1 MMQQNR
7 DRNGRPRNTRPYDL
21 NRDVARTSAPSQNHT
36 PRSTGSS
43 RYGYNGEPLSRPPS
57 RSANGSV
64 RSSRADNSIQFPT
77 QSQTRR
83 PAQGQGS
90 NTTQYPSGSRPAGS
104 RPKNAKSG
112 GKQRRP
118 ANNARSGQSSRK
130 NQNHPNAQNHPNRQ
144 QPAGSQNQRLRPA
157 QGQGSNTT
165 QYPAGNRPA
174 GSRPK
179 NAKSGGKQRRPAN
192 NARSGQSSRKN
203 QNAQNRPN
211 RQHPAG
217 SQSAPQQSPARR
229 EMRKKRKVTRAT
241 LRRRRILRRLTAF
254 AMLLCVIGAGIY
266 LTMTMLFRIN
276 SIQVQTPDGKQVTE
290 IAGYSADSIL
300 QRMGVQL
307 EENIFSFEPGEKA
320 AVLEQNFPLLG
331 SIKVI
336 RDYPN
341 TVVVQVTEA
350 VPAYAVQNGNKWLV
364 ISDKW
369 KILSEESTQ
378 PEGLCTLYGGKLQDT
393 APGQAFCLVEDA
405 DAASASGSEAAGS
418 ESTADTGDARM
429 EALRTLRSKLEEYG
443 LSQDVTRLEVADP
456 EQLAFLYQDR
466 ISVLLGTLNDLDY
479 KLDRARYVLTN
490 ADGKGCGPTDT
501 GRLDFSH
508 TSASSTRKIY
518 FAQGEPTLPSGYVV
532 PPKAEEPAPAEDAAD
547 STDSTEGVEPTDT
560 AEPAAE
566 ADTEQLP
573 LTHPDR
579 MTANEEENPM

>member
-21 NRDVARTSAPSQNHT
+21 NRDVARTSAPSQDHT

-64 RSSRADNSIQFPT
+64 RASRADNSIQFPT
-77 QSQTRR
+77 QTQSQTRR
-83 PAQGQGS
+83 PAQGS
-90 NTTQYPSGSRPAGS
+90 NTTQYPS
-104 RPKNAKSG
+104 
-112 GKQRRP
+112 
-118 ANNARSGQSSRK
+118 
-130 NQNHPNAQNHPNRQ
+130 
-144 QPAGSQNQRLRPA
+144 
-157 QGQGSNTT
+157 
-165 QYPAGNRPA
+165 

-203 QNAQNRPN
+203 QNAQNHPN
-211 RQHPAG
+211 RQHPAA
-217 SQSAPQQSPARR
+217 SQNQRLRPAQSAPQQSPARR
-229 EMRKKRKVTRAT
+229 EKRKKRKVTRAT
-241 LRRRRILRRLTAF
+241 LRRRRMLRRLTAF

-350 VPAYAVQNGNKWLV
+350 VPAYAVQNGSKWLV

-378 PEGLCTLYGGKLQDT
+378 PKGLCTLYGGKLQDT
-393 APGQAFCLVEDA
+393 TPGQGFWFVDDA
-405 DAASASGSEAAGS
+405 DAASASGSEAAES
-418 ESTADTGDARM
+418 ESAVSTETARM
-429 EALRTLRSKLEEYG
+429 EALRTLVSKLEEYG
-443 LSQDVTRLEVADP
+443 LSQDMTRLEVADT

-532 PPKAEEPAPAEDAAD
+532 PPKAEEPAPAEDTAD
-547 STDSTEGVEPTDT
+547 STESTEGAAPTDT
-560 AEPAAE
+560 TEPAAE
-566 ADTEQLP
+566 TDTEQLP

-579 MTANEEENPM
+579 MTANVEENPM

>member
-1 MMQQNR
+1 MQQNR

-21 NRDVARTSAPSQNHT
+21 NRDVARTSVPSQDHT

-77 QSQTRR
+77 QTQSQTRR
-83 PAQGQGS
+83 PAQGS
-90 NTTQYPSGSRPAGS
+90 NTTQYPSGS

-118 ANNARSGQSSRK
+118 ANNARSGQSNRK
-130 NQNHPNAQNHPNRQ
+130 NQNAQNHPNRQ
-144 QPAGSQNQRLRPA
+144 HPAGSGQRLRPA
-157 QGQGSNTT
+157 
-165 QYPAGNRPA
+165 
-174 GSRPK
+174 
-179 NAKSGGKQRRPAN
+179 
-192 NARSGQSSRKN
+192 
-203 QNAQNRPN
+203 
-211 RQHPAG
+211 
-217 SQSAPQQSPARR
+217 QSAPQQSPARR
-229 EMRKKRKVTRAT
+229 EQRKKRKVTRAT
-241 LRRRRILRRLTAF
+241 LRRRRMLRRLTAF

-350 VPAYAVQNGNKWLV
+350 VPAYAVQNGSKWLV

-393 APGQAFCLVEDA
+393 TPGQGFWFVEDA
-405 DAASASGSEAAGS
+405 DAASASGSEAAES
-418 ESTADTGDARM
+418 ESAVSTETARM
-429 EALRTLRSKLEEYG
+429 EALRTLVSKLEEYG
-443 LSQDVTRLEVADP
+443 LSQDVTRLEVADT

-532 PPKAEEPAPAEDAAD
+532 PPKAEEPAPAEDTAD
-547 STDSTEGVEPTDT
+547 STESTEGATPTDT
-560 AEPAAE
+560 TEPAAE
-566 ADTEQLP
+566 TDTEQLP

-579 MTANEEENPM
+579 MTANVEENPM

>member
-1 MMQQNR
+1 MQQNR
-7 DRNGRPRNTRPYDL
+7 DRNGRPRNPRPYDL
-21 NRDVARTSAPSQNHT
+21 NRDVARTSAPSQDHT

-77 QSQTRR
+77 QTQSQPR
-83 PAQGQGS
+83 
-90 NTTQYPSGSRPAGS
+90 
-104 RPKNAKSG
+104 
-112 GKQRRP
+112 
-118 ANNARSGQSSRK
+118 
-130 NQNHPNAQNHPNRQ
+130 
-144 QPAGSQNQRLRPA
+144 RPA

-165 QYPAGNRPA
+165 QYPAGNR
-174 GSRPK
+174 
-179 NAKSGGKQRRPAN
+179 
-192 NARSGQSSRKN
+192 
-203 QNAQNRPN
+203 
-211 RQHPAG
+211 PAG

-241 LRRRRILRRLTAF
+241 LRRRRMLRRLTAF

-393 APGQAFCLVEDA
+393 TPGQGFWFVDDA
-405 DAASASGSEAAGS
+405 DAASASGSETAES
-418 ESTADTGDARM
+418 ESTVSTETARM

-443 LSQDVTRLEVADP
+443 LSQDVTRLEVADT

-518 FAQGEPTLPSGYVV
+518 FAQGEPALPSGYVV

-547 STDSTEGVEPTDT
+547 STDSAESTDT
-560 AEPAAE
+560 ADTTEPAAD

>member
-1 MMQQNR
+1 MQQNR
-7 DRNGRPRNTRPYDL
+7 DRNGRPRNPRPYDL
-21 NRDVARTSAPSQNHT
+21 NRDVARTSAPSQDHT

-77 QSQTRR
+77 QAHR

-90 NTTQYPSGSRPAGS
+90 NTTQYPTGSRPADS

-130 NQNHPNAQNHPNRQ
+130 NPNAQNHPSRQ
-144 QPAGSQNQRLRPA
+144 HPAASQSQNQRLRPA
-157 QGQGSNTT
+157 
-165 QYPAGNRPA
+165 
-174 GSRPK
+174 
-179 NAKSGGKQRRPAN
+179 
-192 NARSGQSSRKN
+192 
-203 QNAQNRPN
+203 
-211 RQHPAG
+211 
-217 SQSAPQQSPARR
+217 QSAPQQSPARR
-229 EMRKKRKVTRAT
+229 EKRKKRKVTRAT

-300 QRMGVQL
+300 QQMGVQL

-350 VPAYAVQNGNKWLV
+350 VPAYAVQNGSKWLV

-393 APGQAFCLVEDA
+393 APGQGFCFVEDA
-405 DAASASGSEAAGS
+405 DAASASGSESAES
-418 ESTADTGDARM
+418 ESAVSTETARM
-429 EALRTLRSKLEEYG
+429 EALRTLVGKLEEYG
-443 LSQDVTRLEVADP
+443 LSQDVTRLEVADT

-532 PPKAEEPAPAEDAAD
+532 PPKAEETTPAEDTAD
-547 STDSTEGVEPTDT
+547 STESTEGTEPTDT
-560 AEPAAE
+560 TEPAADT
-566 ADTEQLP
+566 DTEQLP

>member
-1 MMQQNR
+1 
-7 DRNGRPRNTRPYDL
+7 
-21 NRDVARTSAPSQNHT
+21 
-36 PRSTGSS
+36 
-43 RYGYNGEPLSRPPS
+43 
-57 RSANGSV
+57 
-64 RSSRADNSIQFPT
+64 
-77 QSQTRR
+77 
-83 PAQGQGS
+83 
-90 NTTQYPSGSRPAGS
+90 
-104 RPKNAKSG
+104 
-112 GKQRRP
+112 
-118 ANNARSGQSSRK
+118 
-130 NQNHPNAQNHPNRQ
+130 
-144 QPAGSQNQRLRPA
+144 
-157 QGQGSNTT
+157 
-165 QYPAGNRPA
+165 
-174 GSRPK
+174 
-179 NAKSGGKQRRPAN
+179 
-192 NARSGQSSRKN
+192 
-203 QNAQNRPN
+203 
-211 RQHPAG
+211 
-217 SQSAPQQSPARR
+217 
-229 EMRKKRKVTRAT
+229 MRKKRKVTRAT
-241 LRRRRILRRLTAF
+241 LRRRRMLRRLTAF

-266 LTMTMLFRIN
+266 LTMTMLFRIG
-276 SIQVQTPDGKQVTE
+276 SIQVQTPDGAQVTE

-320 AVLEQNFPLLG
+320 AVLEQSFPLLG

-350 VPAYAVQNGNKWLV
+350 VPTYAVQNGSNWLV

-369 KILSEESTQ
+369 KILSEESAQ

-393 APGQAFCLVEDA
+393 APGQEFRFVED
-405 DAASASGSEAAGS
+405 
-418 ESTADTGDARM
+418 TADDPGAEETESEVSTGNARM

-443 LSQDVTRLEVADP
+443 LSQDVTRLEVADT
-456 EQLAFLYQDR
+456 EQIAFLYQDR

-508 TSASSTRKIY
+508 TSASNTRKIY
-518 FAQGEPTLPSGYVV
+518 FAQGEPTLPSGYVA

-547 STDSTEGVEPTDT
+547 SAANAEGADT
-560 AEPAAE
+560 ADTTEPAAD

>member
-1 MMQQNR
+1 MQQNR

-21 NRDVARTSAPSQNHT
+21 NRDVARTSAPSQNNT

-83 PAQGQGS
+83 PAQGS
-90 NTTQYPSGSRPAGS
+90 NTTQHPSGS

-118 ANNARSGQSSRK
+118 ANNARSGQNSQK
-130 NQNHPNAQNHPNRQ
+130 NQN
-144 QPAGSQNQRLRPA
+144 
-157 QGQGSNTT
+157 
-165 QYPAGNRPA
+165 Y
-174 GSRPK
+174 
-179 NAKSGGKQRRPAN
+179 
-192 NARSGQSSRKN
+192 
-203 QNAQNRPN
+203 QNAN

-217 SQSAPQQSPARR
+217 SGQRLRPAQSDPQQSPARR
-229 EMRKKRKVTRAT
+229 EQRKKRKVTRAT
-241 LRRRRILRRLTAF
+241 LRRRRMLRRLTAF

-350 VPAYAVQNGNKWLV
+350 VPAYAVQNGSKWLV

-393 APGQAFCLVEDA
+393 TPGQGFWFVDDV
-405 DAASASGSEAAGS
+405 DAASASGSASGS
-418 ESTADTGDARM
+418 EVAESESAVSTETARM
-429 EALRTLRSKLEEYG
+429 EALRTLVSKLEEYG
-443 LSQDVTRLEVADP
+443 LSQDVTRLEVADT

-547 STDSTEGVEPTDT
+547 STESTEGATPTDT
-560 AEPAAE
+560 TEPAAD
-566 ADTEQLP
+566 ADAEQLP

>member
-21 NRDVARTSAPSQNHT
+21 NRDVARTSAPSQNHNT

-77 QSQTRR
+77 QTQSQPR
-83 PAQGQGS
+83 
-90 NTTQYPSGSRPAGS
+90 
-104 RPKNAKSG
+104 
-112 GKQRRP
+112 
-118 ANNARSGQSSRK
+118 
-130 NQNHPNAQNHPNRQ
+130 
-144 QPAGSQNQRLRPA
+144 RPA

-241 LRRRRILRRLTAF
+241 LRRRLTAF

-350 VPAYAVQNGNKWLV
+350 VPAYAVQNGSKWLV

-393 APGQAFCLVEDA
+393 TPGQGFWFVDDA
-405 DAASASGSEAAGS
+405 DAASASGSESAES
-418 ESTADTGDARM
+418 ESTVSTETARM

-443 LSQDVTRLEVADP
+443 LSQDVTRLEVADT

-532 PPKAEEPAPAEDAAD
+532 PPKAEEPAPSEDTAD
-547 STDSTEGVEPTDT
+547 STDSAESTDT
-560 AEPAAE
+560 ADTTEPAAE
-566 ADTEQLP
+566 TDTEQLP

>member
-21 NRDVARTSAPSQNHT
+21 DRDVARTSAPSQNHT

-64 RSSRADNSIQFPT
+64 RASRADNSIQFPT
-77 QSQTRR
+77 QTQSQTRR
-83 PAQGQGS
+83 PAQWQGS
-90 NTTQYPSGSRPAGS
+90 NTTQYPSGS

-130 NQNHPNAQNHPNRQ
+130 NQNHPNRQ
-144 QPAGSQNQRLRPA
+144 HPAGSQNQRLRPA
-157 QGQGSNTT
+157 Q
-165 QYPAGNRPA
+165 AA
-174 GSRPK
+174 L
-179 NAKSGGKQRRPAN
+179 
-192 NARSGQSSRKN
+192 
-203 QNAQNRPN
+203 
-211 RQHPAG
+211 
-217 SQSAPQQSPARR
+217 QQSPARR
-229 EMRKKRKVTRAT
+229 EKRKKRKVTRAT
-241 LRRRRILRRLTAF
+241 LRRRRMLRRLTAF

-350 VPAYAVQNGNKWLV
+350 VPAYAVQNGSKWLV

-369 KILSEESTQ
+369 KILSEESAQ

-393 APGQAFCLVEDA
+393 TPGQGFWFVDDA
-405 DAASASGSEAAGS
+405 DAASASGSASGS
-418 ESTADTGDARM
+418 ETAESESAVSTETARM
-429 EALRTLRSKLEEYG
+429 EALRTLVGKLEEYG
-443 LSQDVTRLEVADP
+443 LSQDVTRLEVADT
-456 EQLAFLYQDR
+456 EQIAFLYQDR

-532 PPKAEEPAPAEDAAD
+532 PPKAEEPAPAEDTAD
-547 STDSTEGVEPTDT
+547 STESTESATPTDT
-560 AEPAAE
+560 TEPAAD

>member
-21 NRDVARTSAPSQNHT
+21 NRDVARTSAPSQDHT

-64 RSSRADNSIQFPT
+64 RASRADNSIQFPT
-77 QSQTRR
+77 QPQTRR

-90 NTTQYPSGSRPAGS
+90 NTAQSGSRPAGS

-112 GKQRRP
+112 GKQR
-118 ANNARSGQSSRK
+118 SRK
-130 NQNHPNAQNHPNRQ
+130 PQNYPNVQNHPNRQ
-144 QPAGSQNQRLRPA
+144 HPADSQNQRLRPA
-157 QGQGSNTT
+157 QS
-165 QYPAGNRPA
+165 AG
-174 GSRPK
+174 
-179 NAKSGGKQRRPAN
+179 
-192 NARSGQSSRKN
+192 
-203 QNAQNRPN
+203 
-211 RQHPAG
+211 
-217 SQSAPQQSPARR
+217 QQSPARR

-241 LRRRRILRRLTAF
+241 LRRRRMLRRLTAF

-266 LTMTMLFRIN
+266 LTMTMLFRIS

-290 IAGYSADSIL
+290 IAGYTADSIL

-350 VPAYAVQNGNKWLV
+350 VPAYAVQNGSKWLV

-393 APGQAFCLVEDA
+393 TPGQGFWFVDDA
-405 DAASASGSEAAGS
+405 DAASASGSESAES
-418 ESTADTGDARM
+418 ESTVSTETARM

-443 LSQDVTRLEVADP
+443 LSQDVTRLEVADT

-508 TSASSTRKIY
+508 TSAGSTRKIY

-532 PPKAEEPAPAEDAAD
+532 PPKAEEPAPAEDTAD
-547 STDSTEGVEPTDT
+547 STESTGG
-560 AEPAAE
+560 AEPADTTEPA
-566 ADTEQLP
+566 ADADAEQLP

-579 MTANEEENPM
+579 MTADVEENPM

>member
-7 DRNGRPRNTRPYDL
+7 DRNGRPRNTRPYDM
-21 NRDVARTSAPSQNHT
+21 NRDVARTSAPSQDHT
-36 PRSTGSS
+36 PRNTGSS

-77 QSQTRR
+77 QPQSQTRR

-90 NTTQYPSGSRPAGS
+90 NTTQYPAGSRPAGS

-118 ANNARSGQSSRK
+118 ANNARSGQNNRK

-157 QGQGSNTT
+157 QT
-165 QYPAGNRPA
+165 
-174 GSRPK
+174 
-179 NAKSGGKQRRPAN
+179 
-192 NARSGQSSRKN
+192 
-203 QNAQNRPN
+203 
-211 RQHPAG
+211 
-217 SQSAPQQSPARR
+217 APQQSPARR
-229 EMRKKRKVTRAT
+229 EKRKKRKVTRAT

-350 VPAYAVQNGNKWLV
+350 VPAYAVQNGSKWLV

-429 EALRTLRSKLEEYG
+429 EALRTLVSKLEEYG
-443 LSQDVTRLEVADP
+443 LSQDVTRLEVADT
-456 EQLAFLYQDR
+456 EQIAFLYQDR

-479 KLDRARYVLTN
+479 KLDRARYMLN
-490 ADGKGCGPTDT
+490 NEDGKGCAATDT

-508 TSASSTRKIY
+508 VSAGSTRKIY
-518 FAQGEPTLPSGYVV
+518 FAQGDPVLPSGYVV
-532 PPKAEEPAPAEDAAD
+532 PEKVEPETPEETADSSLTDEEAPQAAPAED
-547 STDSTEGVEPTDT
+547 TTPEEI
-560 AEPAAE
+560 
-566 ADTEQLP
+566 P
-573 LTHPDR
+573 LTDPTR
-579 MTANEEENPM
+579 MTANEDENPM

>member
-21 NRDVARTSAPSQNHT
+21 NRDVARTSAPSQNNP

-77 QSQTRR
+77 QTHR

-90 NTTQYPSGSRPAGS
+90 NTTQYPTGSRPADS

-130 NQNHPNAQNHPNRQ
+130 NQNHPNRQHP
-144 QPAGSQNQRLRPA
+144 AASQNQRLRPA
-157 QGQGSNTT
+157 
-165 QYPAGNRPA
+165 
-174 GSRPK
+174 
-179 NAKSGGKQRRPAN
+179 
-192 NARSGQSSRKN
+192 
-203 QNAQNRPN
+203 
-211 RQHPAG
+211 
-217 SQSAPQQSPARR
+217 QSAPQQSPARR
-229 EMRKKRKVTRAT
+229 EKRKKRKVTRAT
-241 LRRRRILRRLTAF
+241 LRRRRMLRRLTAF
-254 AMLLCVIGAGIY
+254 AMLLCVIGTGIY

-350 VPAYAVQNGNKWLV
+350 VPAYAVQNGSKWLV

-393 APGQAFCLVEDA
+393 TPGQGFWFVDDA
-405 DAASASGSEAAGS
+405 DAASASGSEAAES
-418 ESTADTGDARM
+418 ESAVSTETARM
-429 EALRTLRSKLEEYG
+429 EALRTLVGKLGEYG
-443 LSQDVTRLEVADP
+443 LSQDVTRLEVADT

-532 PPKAEEPAPAEDAAD
+532 PPKAEEPAPAEDTAD
-547 STDSTEGVEPTDT
+547 STESTEDATPTDT
-560 AEPAAE
+560 TEPAAE
-566 ADTEQLP
+566 TDTEQLP

-579 MTANEEENPM
+579 MTANVEENPM

>member
-1 MMQQNR
+1 MQQNR
-7 DRNGRPRNTRPYDL
+7 DRNGRPRNPRPYDL
-21 NRDVARTSAPSQNHT
+21 NRDVARTSAPSQNHNT

-57 RSANGSV
+57 RSANGGV

-83 PAQGQGS
+83 SAQGQGS

-118 ANNARSGQSSRK
+118 ANNARSGQ
-130 NQNHPNAQNHPNRQ
+130 N
-144 QPAGSQNQRLRPA
+144 
-157 QGQGSNTT
+157 
-165 QYPAGNRPA
+165 
-174 GSRPK
+174 
-179 NAKSGGKQRRPAN
+179 
-192 NARSGQSSRKN
+192 SRKN
-203 QNAQNRPN
+203 QNAQNHPN

-266 LTMTMLFRIN
+266 LTMTMLFRIS

-350 VPAYAVQNGNKWLV
+350 VPAYAVQNDSKWLV

-429 EALRTLRSKLEEYG
+429 EALRTLVSKLEEYG
-443 LSQDVTRLEVADP
+443 LSQDVTRLEVADT
-456 EQLAFLYQDR
+456 EQIAFLYQDR

-532 PPKAEEPAPAEDAAD
+532 PPKVEEPAPAEDAAD

>member
-1 MMQQNR
+1 MQQNR
-7 DRNGRPRNTRPYDL
+7 DRNGRPRNPRPYDL
-21 NRDVARTSAPSQNHT
+21 NRDVARTSAPSQDHT

-77 QSQTRR
+77 QSQTR
-83 PAQGQGS
+83 
-90 NTTQYPSGSRPAGS
+90 
-104 RPKNAKSG
+104 
-112 GKQRRP
+112 
-118 ANNARSGQSSRK
+118 
-130 NQNHPNAQNHPNRQ
+130 
-144 QPAGSQNQRLRPA
+144 RPA

-229 EMRKKRKVTRAT
+229 EM
-241 LRRRRILRRLTAF
+241 RRLTAF

-393 APGQAFCLVEDA
+393 TPGQGFWFVEDA
-405 DAASASGSEAAGS
+405 DATDASGSETAES
-418 ESTADTGDARM
+418 ESTVSTETARM
-429 EALRTLRSKLEEYG
+429 EALRTLVGKLEEYG
-443 LSQDVTRLEVADP
+443 LSQDVTRLEVADT

-532 PPKAEEPAPAEDAAD
+532 PPKAEEPAPAEDTAD
-547 STDSTEGVEPTDT
+547 STDSAESTDT
-560 AEPAAE
+560 ADTTEPAAE
-566 ADTEQLP
+566 TDTEQLP

>member
-7 DRNGRPRNTRPYDL
+7 DRNGRPRNARPYDL

-64 RSSRADNSIQFPT
+64 RASRADNSIQFPT
-77 QSQTRR
+77 QPQSQTRR

-90 NTTQYPSGSRPAGS
+90 NTTQYPSGN

-118 ANNARSGQSSRK
+118 VNNARSGQSNRK
-130 NQNHPNAQNHPNRQ
+130 NQNHPNRQ
-144 QPAGSQNQRLRPA
+144 HPAGSQNQRLRPA
-157 QGQGSNTT
+157 Q
-165 QYPAGNRPA
+165 AA
-174 GSRPK
+174 L
-179 NAKSGGKQRRPAN
+179 
-192 NARSGQSSRKN
+192 
-203 QNAQNRPN
+203 
-211 RQHPAG
+211 
-217 SQSAPQQSPARR
+217 QQSPVRR
-229 EMRKKRKVTRAT
+229 EKRKKRKVTRAT
-241 LRRRRILRRLTAF
+241 LRRRRMLRRLTAF

-350 VPAYAVQNGNKWLV
+350 VPAYAVQNGSKWLV

-393 APGQAFCLVEDA
+393 TPGQGFWFVDDA
-405 DAASASGSEAAGS
+405 DAASASGSETAES
-418 ESTADTGDARM
+418 ESAVSTETARM
-429 EALRTLRSKLEEYG
+429 EALRTLVSKLEEYG
-443 LSQDVTRLEVADP
+443 LSQDVTRLEVADT
-456 EQLAFLYQDR
+456 EQIAFLYQDR

-532 PPKAEEPAPAEDAAD
+532 PPKAEEPAPAEDTAD
-547 STDSTEGVEPTDT
+547 STESTESATPTDT
-560 AEPAAE
+560 TEPAAD

>member
-1 MMQQNR
+1 MQQNR

-21 NRDVARTSAPSQNHT
+21 NRDVARTSAPSQDHT

-64 RSSRADNSIQFPT
+64 RASRADNSIQFPT
-77 QSQTRR
+77 QTQSQTRR
-83 PAQGQGS
+83 PAQGS
-90 NTTQYPSGSRPAGS
+90 NTTQYPS
-104 RPKNAKSG
+104 
-112 GKQRRP
+112 
-118 ANNARSGQSSRK
+118 
-130 NQNHPNAQNHPNRQ
+130 
-144 QPAGSQNQRLRPA
+144 
-157 QGQGSNTT
+157 
-165 QYPAGNRPA
+165 

-203 QNAQNRPN
+203 QNAQNHPN
-211 RQHPAG
+211 RQHPAA
-217 SQSAPQQSPARR
+217 SQNQRPRPAQSAPQQSPARR

-350 VPAYAVQNGNKWLV
+350 VPAYAVQNGSKWLV

-393 APGQAFCLVEDA
+393 TPGQGFWFVDDA
-405 DAASASGSEAAGS
+405 DAASASGSEAAES
-418 ESTADTGDARM
+418 ESAVSTENARM
-429 EALRTLRSKLEEYG
+429 EALRTLVSKLEEYG
-443 LSQDVTRLEVADP
+443 LSQDMTRLEVADT

-532 PPKAEEPAPAEDAAD
+532 PPKAEEPAPAEDTAD
-547 STDSTEGVEPTDT
+547 STESTEGATPTDT
-560 AEPAAE
+560 TEPAAE
-566 ADTEQLP
+566 TDTEQLP

-579 MTANEEENPM
+579 MTANVEQNPM

>member
-21 NRDVARTSAPSQNHT
+21 NRDVARTSAPSQNNT

-77 QSQTRR
+77 QTQSQTRR
-83 PAQGQGS
+83 PAQGS
-90 NTTQYPSGSRPAGS
+90 NTTQYPTGS

-118 ANNARSGQSSRK
+118 ANNAR
-130 NQNHPNAQNHPNRQ
+130 N
-144 QPAGSQNQRLRPA
+144 
-157 QGQGSNTT
+157 
-165 QYPAGNRPA
+165 
-174 GSRPK
+174 
-179 NAKSGGKQRRPAN
+179 
-192 NARSGQSSRKN
+192 GQSSRKN
-203 QNAQNRPN
+203 QNAQNHPN

-217 SQSAPQQSPARR
+217 GGQRLRPAQSAPQQSPARR
-229 EMRKKRKVTRAT
+229 EQRKKRKVTRAT
-241 LRRRRILRRLTAF
+241 LRRRRMLRRLTAF

-350 VPAYAVQNGNKWLV
+350 VPAYAVQNGSKWLV

-393 APGQAFCLVEDA
+393 TPGQGFWFVDDA
-405 DAASASGSEAAGS
+405 DAASASGSEAAES
-418 ESTADTGDARM
+418 ESAVSTETARM
-429 EALRTLRSKLEEYG
+429 EALRTLVSKLEEYG
-443 LSQDVTRLEVADP
+443 LSQDVTRLEVADT
-456 EQLAFLYQDR
+456 EQLAFLYQNR

-532 PPKAEEPAPAEDAAD
+532 PPKAEEPAPAEDTAD
-547 STDSTEGVEPTDT
+547 STESTEGATPTDT
-560 AEPAAE
+560 TEPAAE
-566 ADTEQLP
+566 TDTGQLP

-579 MTANEEENPM
+579 MTANVEENPM

>member
-1 MMQQNR
+1 MQQNR

-21 NRDVARTSAPSQNHT
+21 NRDVARTSAPSQDHT

-64 RSSRADNSIQFPT
+64 RASRADNSIQFPT
-77 QSQTRR
+77 QTQSQTRR
-83 PAQGQGS
+83 PAQGS
-90 NTTQYPSGSRPAGS
+90 NTTQYPSGS

-118 ANNARSGQSSRK
+118 ANNARSGQ
-130 NQNHPNAQNHPNRQ
+130 N
-144 QPAGSQNQRLRPA
+144 
-157 QGQGSNTT
+157 
-165 QYPAGNRPA
+165 
-174 GSRPK
+174 
-179 NAKSGGKQRRPAN
+179 
-192 NARSGQSSRKN
+192 SRKN

-211 RQHPAG
+211 RQHPAA
-217 SQSAPQQSPARR
+217 SQSQRLRPAQAAPQQSPAQR
-229 EMRKKRKVTRAT
+229 EQRKKRKVTRAT

-350 VPAYAVQNGNKWLV
+350 VPAYAVQNGSKWLV

-393 APGQAFCLVEDA
+393 TPGQGFWFVDDA
-405 DAASASGSEAAGS
+405 DAASASGSEAAES
-418 ESTADTGDARM
+418 ESAVSTENARM
-429 EALRTLRSKLEEYG
+429 EALRTLVSKLEEYG
-443 LSQDVTRLEVADP
+443 LSQDMTRLEVADT

-532 PPKAEEPAPAEDAAD
+532 PPKAEEPAPAEDTAD
-547 STDSTEGVEPTDT
+547 STESTEGATPTDT
-560 AEPAAE
+560 TEPAAE
-566 ADTEQLP
+566 TDTEQLP

-579 MTANEEENPM
+579 MTANVEENPM

>member
-1 MMQQNR
+1 MQQNR
-7 DRNGRPRNTRPYDL
+7 DRNGRPRNPRPYDL
-21 NRDVARTSAPSQNHT
+21 NRDVVRTSAPSQDHT

-77 QSQTRR
+77 QTQSQPRR

-90 NTTQYPSGSRPAGS
+90 NTTQYPAGSRPAGS

-118 ANNARSGQSSRK
+118 ANNARSGQNSRK
-130 NQNHPNAQNHPNRQ
+130 NQNYQNANRQ
-144 QPAGSQNQRLRPA
+144 HPAGNGQRLRPA
-157 QGQGSNTT
+157 QD
-165 QYPAGNRPA
+165 
-174 GSRPK
+174 
-179 NAKSGGKQRRPAN
+179 
-192 NARSGQSSRKN
+192 
-203 QNAQNRPN
+203 
-211 RQHPAG
+211 
-217 SQSAPQQSPARR
+217 APQQSPARR
-229 EMRKKRKVTRAT
+229 EKRKKRKVTRAT

-290 IAGYSADSIL
+290 IAGYTADSIL

-393 APGQAFCLVEDA
+393 TPGQGFWFVDDA
-405 DAASASGSEAAGS
+405 DAASASGSETAES
-418 ESTADTGDARM
+418 ESTVSTETARM

-443 LSQDVTRLEVADP
+443 LSQDVTRLEVADT

-518 FAQGEPTLPSGYVV
+518 FAQGEPALPSGYVV

-547 STDSTEGVEPTDT
+547 STDSAESTDAADT
-560 AEPAAE
+560 TEPAAE
-566 ADTEQLP
+566 TDTEQLP

>member
-21 NRDVARTSAPSQNHT
+21 NRDVVRTSAPSQNNT

-64 RSSRADNSIQFPT
+64 RASRADNSIQFPT
-77 QSQTRR
+77 QPQTRR

-90 NTTQYPSGSRPAGS
+90 NTAQSGSRPAGS

-112 GKQRRP
+112 GKQR
-118 ANNARSGQSSRK
+118 SRK
-130 NQNHPNAQNHPNRQ
+130 PQNYPNVQNRPNRQ
-144 QPAGSQNQRLRPA
+144 HPAGSQNQRLRPA
-157 QGQGSNTT
+157 QSTG
-165 QYPAGNRPA
+165 
-174 GSRPK
+174 
-179 NAKSGGKQRRPAN
+179 
-192 NARSGQSSRKN
+192 
-203 QNAQNRPN
+203 
-211 RQHPAG
+211 
-217 SQSAPQQSPARR
+217 QQSPARR

-241 LRRRRILRRLTAF
+241 LRRRRMLRRLTAF

-266 LTMTMLFRIN
+266 LTMTMLFRIS
-276 SIQVQTPDGKQVTE
+276 SIQVQTPDGKQVSE

-350 VPAYAVQNGNKWLV
+350 VPTYAVQNGSNWLV
-364 ISDKW
+364 ISDQW
-369 KILSEESTQ
+369 KILSEESAQ

-393 APGQAFCLVEDA
+393 APGQGFRFMEDA
-405 DAASASGSEAAGS
+405 DAASASGSEAAES
-418 ESTADTGDARM
+418 ESTVSTGSDRM
-429 EALRTLRSKLEEYG
+429 EALHTLRSKLEEYG
-443 LSQDVTRLEVADP
+443 LSQDVTRLEVADT

-508 TSASSTRKIY
+508 TSAGSTRKIY

-532 PPKAEEPAPAEDAAD
+532 PPKAEEPAPAEDTAD
-547 STDSTEGVEPTDT
+547 STESTGG
-560 AEPAAE
+560 AEPADTTEPA
-566 ADTEQLP
+566 ADADAEQLP

-579 MTANEEENPM
+579 MTADVEENPM

>member
-21 NRDVARTSAPSQNHT
+21 DRDVARTSAPSQNHT

-64 RSSRADNSIQFPT
+64 RASRADNSIQFPT
-77 QSQTRR
+77 QTQSQTRR
-83 PAQGQGS
+83 PAQWQGS
-90 NTTQYPSGSRPAGS
+90 NTTQYPSGN

-130 NQNHPNAQNHPNRQ
+130 NQNHPNRQ
-144 QPAGSQNQRLRPA
+144 HPAGSQNQRLRPA
-157 QGQGSNTT
+157 Q
-165 QYPAGNRPA
+165 AA
-174 GSRPK
+174 L
-179 NAKSGGKQRRPAN
+179 
-192 NARSGQSSRKN
+192 
-203 QNAQNRPN
+203 
-211 RQHPAG
+211 
-217 SQSAPQQSPARR
+217 QQSPARR
-229 EMRKKRKVTRAT
+229 EKRKKRKVTRAT
-241 LRRRRILRRLTAF
+241 LRRRRMLRRLTAF

-350 VPAYAVQNGNKWLV
+350 VPAYAVQNGSKWLV

-369 KILSEESTQ
+369 KILSEESAQ

-393 APGQAFCLVEDA
+393 TPGQGFWFVDDA
-405 DAASASGSEAAGS
+405 DAASASGSASGS
-418 ESTADTGDARM
+418 ETAESESAVSTETARM
-429 EALRTLRSKLEEYG
+429 EALRTLVGKLEEYG
-443 LSQDVTRLEVADP
+443 LSQDVTRLEVADT
-456 EQLAFLYQDR
+456 EQIAFLYQDR

-532 PPKAEEPAPAEDAAD
+532 PPKAEEPAPAEDTAD
-547 STDSTEGVEPTDT
+547 STESTESATPTDT
-560 AEPAAE
+560 TEPAAD

>member
-1 MMQQNR
+1 MQQNR
-7 DRNGRPRNTRPYDL
+7 DRNGRPRNPRPYDL
-21 NRDVARTSAPSQNHT
+21 NRDVARTSAPSQNHNT

-77 QSQTRR
+77 QTQSQPR
-83 PAQGQGS
+83 
-90 NTTQYPSGSRPAGS
+90 
-104 RPKNAKSG
+104 
-112 GKQRRP
+112 
-118 ANNARSGQSSRK
+118 
-130 NQNHPNAQNHPNRQ
+130 
-144 QPAGSQNQRLRPA
+144 RPA

-174 GSRPK
+174 GSRPQ

-192 NARSGQSSRKN
+192 NARSGQNSRKKQN
-203 QNAQNRPN
+203 YQNAN

-229 EMRKKRKVTRAT
+229 EQRKKRKVTRAT

-300 QRMGVQL
+300 QQMGVQL

-350 VPAYAVQNGNKWLV
+350 TPTYAVQAGSSWLTL
-364 ISDKW
+364 SDKF
-369 KILSEESTQ
+369 KILSADPAQ
-378 PEGLCTLYGGKLQDT
+378 PDGLCTLYGGEAT
-393 APGQAFCLVEDA
+393 TAAPGEQLSFAVPEA
-405 DAASASGSEAAGS
+405 DSTASTSAASDSSASGVVDEA
-418 ESTADTGDARM
+418 DAKM
-429 EALRTLRSKLEEYG
+429 SALATLQTKLDEYG
-443 LSQDVTRLEVADP
+443 MRSDVTRIEFADT
-456 EQLAFLYQDR
+456 EQIAFLYQDR

-479 KLDRARYVLTN
+479 KLDRARYMLN
-490 ADGKGCGPTDT
+490 NEDGKGCAATDT

-508 TSASSTRKIY
+508 VSAGSTRKIY
-518 FAQGEPTLPSGYVV
+518 FAQGDPVLPSGYVV
-532 PPKAEEPAPAEDAAD
+532 PEKVEPETPEETADSSLTDEEAPQVAPAADTAQEEPALTDPA
-547 STDSTEGVEPTDT
+547 
-560 AEPAAE
+560 
-566 ADTEQLP
+566 
-573 LTHPDR
+573 R
-579 MTANEEENPM
+579 MTANEDENPM

>member
-1 MMQQNR
+1 M
-7 DRNGRPRNTRPYDL
+7 
-21 NRDVARTSAPSQNHT
+21 ARTSAPSQNHT

-64 RSSRADNSIQFPT
+64 RASRADNSIQFPTQT

-90 NTTQYPSGSRPAGS
+90 NTTQYPSGS

-130 NQNHPNAQNHPNRQ
+130 NQNHPNRQ
-144 QPAGSQNQRLRPA
+144 HPAGSQNQRLRPA
-157 QGQGSNTT
+157 Q
-165 QYPAGNRPA
+165 AA
-174 GSRPK
+174 L
-179 NAKSGGKQRRPAN
+179 
-192 NARSGQSSRKN
+192 
-203 QNAQNRPN
+203 
-211 RQHPAG
+211 
-217 SQSAPQQSPARR
+217 QQSPARR
-229 EMRKKRKVTRAT
+229 EKRKKRKVTRAT
-241 LRRRRILRRLTAF
+241 LRRRRMLRRLTAF

-350 VPAYAVQNGNKWLV
+350 VPAYAVQNGSKWLV

-369 KILSEESTQ
+369 KILSEESAQ

-393 APGQAFCLVEDA
+393 TPGQGFWFVDDA
-405 DAASASGSEAAGS
+405 DAASASRSASGSETAES
-418 ESTADTGDARM
+418 ESAVSTETARM
-429 EALRTLRSKLEEYG
+429 EALRTLVGKLEEYG
-443 LSQDVTRLEVADP
+443 LSQDVTRLEVADT
-456 EQLAFLYQDR
+456 EQIAFLYQDR

-532 PPKAEEPAPAEDAAD
+532 PPKAEEPAPAEDTAD
-547 STDSTEGVEPTDT
+547 STESTESATPTDT
-560 AEPAAE
+560 TEPAAD

>member
-1 MMQQNR
+1 MQQNR

-21 NRDVARTSAPSQNHT
+21 NRDVARTSAPSQDHT

-64 RSSRADNSIQFPT
+64 RASRADNSIQFPT
-77 QSQTRR
+77 QTQSQTRR
-83 PAQGQGS
+83 PAQGS
-90 NTTQYPSGSRPAGS
+90 NTTQYPS
-104 RPKNAKSG
+104 
-112 GKQRRP
+112 
-118 ANNARSGQSSRK
+118 
-130 NQNHPNAQNHPNRQ
+130 
-144 QPAGSQNQRLRPA
+144 
-157 QGQGSNTT
+157 
-165 QYPAGNRPA
+165 

-203 QNAQNRPN
+203 QNAQNHPN
-211 RQHPAG
+211 RQHPAA
-217 SQSAPQQSPARR
+217 SQNQRPRPAQSAPQQSPARR

-350 VPAYAVQNGNKWLV
+350 VPAYAVQNGSKWLV

-393 APGQAFCLVEDA
+393 TPGQGFWFVDDA
-405 DAASASGSEAAGS
+405 DAASASGSEAAES
-418 ESTADTGDARM
+418 ESAVSTENARM
-429 EALRTLRSKLEEYG
+429 EALRTLVSKLEEYG
-443 LSQDVTRLEVADP
+443 LSQDMTRLEVADT

-532 PPKAEEPAPAEDAAD
+532 PPKAEEPAPAEDTAD
-547 STDSTEGVEPTDT
+547 STESTEGATPTDT
-560 AEPAAE
+560 TEPAAE
-566 ADTEQLP
+566 TDTEQLP

-579 MTANEEENPM
+579 MTANVEENPM

>member
-1 MMQQNR
+1 MQQNR

-64 RSSRADNSIQFPT
+64 RASRADNSIQFPT

-83 PAQGQGS
+83 PAQGS
-90 NTTQYPSGSRPAGS
+90 NTTQYPSGS

-118 ANNARSGQSSRK
+118 ANNARSGQNSRK
-130 NQNHPNAQNHPNRQ
+130 NQNAQNHPNRQ
-144 QPAGSQNQRLRPA
+144 HPAASQNQRPRPA
-157 QGQGSNTT
+157 
-165 QYPAGNRPA
+165 
-174 GSRPK
+174 
-179 NAKSGGKQRRPAN
+179 
-192 NARSGQSSRKN
+192 
-203 QNAQNRPN
+203 
-211 RQHPAG
+211 
-217 SQSAPQQSPARR
+217 QSAPQQSPARR

-350 VPAYAVQNGNKWLV
+350 VPAYAVQNGSKWLV

-393 APGQAFCLVEDA
+393 TPGQGFWFVDDA
-405 DAASASGSEAAGS
+405 DEASASGSEAAES
-418 ESTADTGDARM
+418 ESAVSTENARM
-429 EALRTLRSKLEEYG
+429 EALRTLVSKLEEYG
-443 LSQDVTRLEVADP
+443 LSQDMTRLEVADT

-532 PPKAEEPAPAEDAAD
+532 PPKAEEPAPAEDTAD
-547 STDSTEGVEPTDT
+547 STESTEGATPTDT
-560 AEPAAE
+560 TEPAAE
-566 ADTEQLP
+566 TDTEQLP

-579 MTANEEENPM
+579 MTANVEENPM

>member
-21 NRDVARTSAPSQNHT
+21 DRDVARTSAPSQNHT

-64 RSSRADNSIQFPT
+64 RASRADNSIQFPT
-77 QSQTRR
+77 QTPSQTRR

-90 NTTQYPSGSRPAGS
+90 NTTQYPSGS

-130 NQNHPNAQNHPNRQ
+130 NQNHPNRQ
-144 QPAGSQNQRLRPA
+144 HPAGSQNQRLRPA
-157 QGQGSNTT
+157 Q
-165 QYPAGNRPA
+165 AA
-174 GSRPK
+174 L
-179 NAKSGGKQRRPAN
+179 
-192 NARSGQSSRKN
+192 
-203 QNAQNRPN
+203 
-211 RQHPAG
+211 
-217 SQSAPQQSPARR
+217 QQSPARR
-229 EMRKKRKVTRAT
+229 EKRKKRKVTRAT
-241 LRRRRILRRLTAF
+241 LRRRRMLRRLTAF

-350 VPAYAVQNGNKWLV
+350 VPAYAVQNGSKWLV

-369 KILSEESTQ
+369 KILSEESAQ
-378 PEGLCTLYGGKLQDT
+378 PKGLCTLYGGKLQDT
-393 APGQAFCLVEDA
+393 TPGQGFWFVDDA
-405 DAASASGSEAAGS
+405 DAASVSGSASGSETAES
-418 ESTADTGDARM
+418 ESAVSTETARM
-429 EALRTLRSKLEEYG
+429 EALRTLVGKLEEYG
-443 LSQDVTRLEVADP
+443 LSQDVTRLEVADT
-456 EQLAFLYQDR
+456 EQIAFLYQDR

-532 PPKAEEPAPAEDAAD
+532 PPKAEEPAPAEDTAD
-547 STDSTEGVEPTDT
+547 STESTESATPTDT
-560 AEPAAE
+560 TEPAAD

>member
-21 NRDVARTSAPSQNHT
+21 DRDVARTSAPSQNHT

-64 RSSRADNSIQFPT
+64 RASRADNSIQFPTQT

-90 NTTQYPSGSRPAGS
+90 NTTQYPSGS

-130 NQNHPNAQNHPNRQ
+130 NQNHPNRQ
-144 QPAGSQNQRLRPA
+144 HPAGSQNQRLRPA
-157 QGQGSNTT
+157 Q
-165 QYPAGNRPA
+165 AA
-174 GSRPK
+174 L
-179 NAKSGGKQRRPAN
+179 
-192 NARSGQSSRKN
+192 
-203 QNAQNRPN
+203 
-211 RQHPAG
+211 
-217 SQSAPQQSPARR
+217 QQSPARR
-229 EMRKKRKVTRAT
+229 EKRKKRKVTRAT
-241 LRRRRILRRLTAF
+241 LRRRRMLRRLTAF

-350 VPAYAVQNGNKWLV
+350 VPAYAVQNGSKWLV

-369 KILSEESTQ
+369 KILSEESAQ

-393 APGQAFCLVEDA
+393 TPGQGFWFVDDA
-405 DAASASGSEAAGS
+405 DAASASGSASGS
-418 ESTADTGDARM
+418 ETAESESAVSTETARM
-429 EALRTLRSKLEEYG
+429 EALRTLVGKLEEYG
-443 LSQDVTRLEVADP
+443 LSQDVTRLEVADT
-456 EQLAFLYQDR
+456 EQIAFLYQDR

-532 PPKAEEPAPAEDAAD
+532 PPKAEEPAPAEDTAD
-547 STDSTEGVEPTDT
+547 STESTEGATPTDT
-560 AEPAAE
+560 TEPAAE
-566 ADTEQLP
+566 TDTEQLP

>member
-1 MMQQNR
+1 MQQNR

-21 NRDVARTSAPSQNHT
+21 NRDAARTSAPSQNHT

-64 RSSRADNSIQFPT
+64 RASRADNSIQFPT
-77 QSQTRR
+77 QTQSQSQTRR

-90 NTTQYPSGSRPAGS
+90 NTTQYPSGN

-118 ANNARSGQSSRK
+118 ANNARSGQNGRK
-130 NQNHPNAQNHPNRQ
+130 NQNAQNHPNRQ
-144 QPAGSQNQRLRPA
+144 HPAGSQNQRLRPA
-157 QGQGSNTT
+157 QI
-165 QYPAGNRPA
+165 
-174 GSRPK
+174 
-179 NAKSGGKQRRPAN
+179 
-192 NARSGQSSRKN
+192 
-203 QNAQNRPN
+203 
-211 RQHPAG
+211 
-217 SQSAPQQSPARR
+217 APQQSPVRR
-229 EMRKKRKVTRAT
+229 EKRKKRKVTRAT
-241 LRRRRILRRLTAF
+241 LRRRRMLRRLTAF

-350 VPAYAVQNGNKWLV
+350 VPAYAVQNGSKWLV

-393 APGQAFCLVEDA
+393 TPGQGFWFVD
-405 DAASASGSEAAGS
+405 DAASESGSASGSEAAGS
-418 ESTADTGDARM
+418 ESTADTEDARM
-429 EALRTLRSKLEEYG
+429 EALRTLVGKLEEYG
-443 LSQDVTRLEVADP
+443 LSQDVTRLEVADT
-456 EQLAFLYQDR
+456 EQIAFLYQDR

-532 PPKAEEPAPAEDAAD
+532 PPKAEEPAPAEDTAD
-547 STDSTEGVEPTDT
+547 STESTEGTEPTDT
-560 AEPAAE
+560 TEPAAD

-579 MTANEEENPM
+579 MTANVEENPM

>member
-21 NRDVARTSAPSQNHT
+21 NRDVARTSAPSQDHT

-64 RSSRADNSIQFPT
+64 RASRADNSIQFPT

-83 PAQGQGS
+83 PAQGS
-90 NTTQYPSGSRPAGS
+90 NTTQYPS
-104 RPKNAKSG
+104 
-112 GKQRRP
+112 
-118 ANNARSGQSSRK
+118 
-130 NQNHPNAQNHPNRQ
+130 
-144 QPAGSQNQRLRPA
+144 
-157 QGQGSNTT
+157 
-165 QYPAGNRPA
+165 

-203 QNAQNRPN
+203 QNAQNHPN
-211 RQHPAG
+211 RQHPAA
-217 SQSAPQQSPARR
+217 SQNQRPRPAQSAPQQSPARR

-320 AVLEQNFPLLG
+320 AALEQNFPLLG

-350 VPAYAVQNGNKWLV
+350 VPAYAVQNGSKWLV

-393 APGQAFCLVEDA
+393 TPGQGFRFVDDA
-405 DAASASGSEAAGS
+405 DAASASGSEAAES
-418 ESTADTGDARM
+418 ESAVSTENARM
-429 EALRTLRSKLEEYG
+429 EALRTLVSKLEEYG
-443 LSQDVTRLEVADP
+443 LSQDMTRLEVADT

-532 PPKAEEPAPAEDAAD
+532 PPKAEEPAPAEDTAD
-547 STDSTEGVEPTDT
+547 STESTEGATPTDT
-560 AEPAAE
+560 TEPAAE
-566 ADTEQLP
+566 TDTEQLP

-579 MTANEEENPM
+579 MTANVEENPM

>member
-21 NRDVARTSAPSQNHT
+21 DRDVARTSAPSQNHT

-64 RSSRADNSIQFPT
+64 RASRADNSIQFPTQT

-90 NTTQYPSGSRPAGS
+90 NTTQYPSGS

-130 NQNHPNAQNHPNRQ
+130 NQNHPNRQ
-144 QPAGSQNQRLRPA
+144 HPAGSQNQRLRPA
-157 QGQGSNTT
+157 Q
-165 QYPAGNRPA
+165 AA
-174 GSRPK
+174 L
-179 NAKSGGKQRRPAN
+179 
-192 NARSGQSSRKN
+192 
-203 QNAQNRPN
+203 
-211 RQHPAG
+211 
-217 SQSAPQQSPARR
+217 QQSPARR
-229 EMRKKRKVTRAT
+229 EKRKKRKVTRAT
-241 LRRRRILRRLTAF
+241 LRRRRMLRRLTAF

-350 VPAYAVQNGNKWLV
+350 VPAYAVQNGSKWLV

-369 KILSEESTQ
+369 KILSEESAQ

-393 APGQAFCLVEDA
+393 TPGQGFWFVDDA
-405 DAASASGSEAAGS
+405 DAASASGSASGS
-418 ESTADTGDARM
+418 ETAESESAVSTETARM
-429 EALRTLRSKLEEYG
+429 EALRTLVGKLEEYG
-443 LSQDVTRLEVADP
+443 LSQDVTRLEVADT
-456 EQLAFLYQDR
+456 EQIAFLYQDR

-532 PPKAEEPAPAEDAAD
+532 PPKAEEPAPAEDTAD
-547 STDSTEGVEPTDT
+547 STESTESATPTDT
-560 AEPAAE
+560 TEPAAD

-573 LTHPDR
+573 LTHLDR

>member
-21 NRDVARTSAPSQNHT
+21 NRDVVRTSAPSQNNT

-57 RSANGSV
+57 RSANGSA
-64 RSSRADNSIQFPT
+64 RASRADNSIQFPT
-77 QSQTRR
+77 QPQTPNRR
-83 PAQGQGS
+83 PAQGS
-90 NTTQYPSGSRPAGS
+90 NTARYPSGSRPAGS

-112 GKQRRP
+112 GKQHRP
-118 ANNARSGQSSRK
+118 ANNARSGQSSR
-130 NQNHPNAQNHPNRQ
+130 NPQNYPNVQNHPNRQ
-144 QPAGSQNQRLRPA
+144 HPADSQNQRLRPA
-157 QGQGSNTT
+157 QS
-165 QYPAGNRPA
+165 AG
-174 GSRPK
+174 
-179 NAKSGGKQRRPAN
+179 
-192 NARSGQSSRKN
+192 
-203 QNAQNRPN
+203 
-211 RQHPAG
+211 
-217 SQSAPQQSPARR
+217 QQSPARR

-241 LRRRRILRRLTAF
+241 LRRRRMLRRLTAF

-266 LTMTMLFRIN
+266 LTMTMLFRIS

-350 VPAYAVQNGNKWLV
+350 VPTYAVQNGSNWLV
-364 ISDKW
+364 ISDQW
-369 KILSEESTQ
+369 KILSEESAQ

-393 APGQAFCLVEDA
+393 APGQGFRFMEDA
-405 DAASASGSEAAGS
+405 DAASASGSEAAES
-418 ESTADTGDARM
+418 ESTVSTGSDRM
-429 EALRTLRSKLEEYG
+429 EALHTLRSKLEEYG
-443 LSQDVTRLEVADP
+443 LSQDVTRLEVADT

-508 TSASSTRKIY
+508 TSAGSTRQAARASVCARRK
-518 FAQGEPTLPSGYVV
+518 APRSKALPGGKCAKS
-532 PPKAEEPAPAEDAAD
+532 A
-547 STDSTEGVEPTDT
+547 
-560 AEPAAE
+560 
-566 ADTEQLP
+566 
-573 LTHPDR
+573 R
-579 MTANEEENPM
+579 

>member
-1 MMQQNR
+1 MQQNR
-7 DRNGRPRNTRPYDL
+7 DRNGRPRNPRPYDL

-77 QSQTRR
+77 QTQSQ
-83 PAQGQGS
+83 P
-90 NTTQYPSGSRPAGS
+90 
-104 RPKNAKSG
+104 
-112 GKQRRP
+112 
-118 ANNARSGQSSRK
+118 
-130 NQNHPNAQNHPNRQ
+130 H
-144 QPAGSQNQRLRPA
+144 RPA

-203 QNAQNRPN
+203 QNHPN
-211 RQHPAG
+211 RQHPAA
-217 SQSAPQQSPARR
+217 SQNQRLRPAQSAPQQSPARR
-229 EMRKKRKVTRAT
+229 EKRKKRKVTRAT

-320 AVLEQNFPLLG
+320 AVLEQSFPLLG

-350 VPAYAVQNGNKWLV
+350 VPAYAVQNGSKWLV

-393 APGQAFCLVEDA
+393 APGQGFWFVEDA
-405 DAASASGSEAAGS
+405 DAASTSGSETAES
-418 ESTADTGDARM
+418 ESVVSTETARM
-429 EALRTLRSKLEEYG
+429 EALRTLVSKLEEYG
-443 LSQDVTRLEVADP
+443 LSQDVTRLEVADT

-479 KLDRARYVLTN
+479 KLDRAHYVLTN

-532 PPKAEEPAPAEDAAD
+532 PPKAEEPTPAEDTAD
-547 STDSTEGVEPTDT
+547 STESTEGTESTDT
-560 AEPAAE
+560 TEPAAD
-566 ADTEQLP
+566 ADTKQLP

-579 MTANEEENPM
+579 MTANVEENPM